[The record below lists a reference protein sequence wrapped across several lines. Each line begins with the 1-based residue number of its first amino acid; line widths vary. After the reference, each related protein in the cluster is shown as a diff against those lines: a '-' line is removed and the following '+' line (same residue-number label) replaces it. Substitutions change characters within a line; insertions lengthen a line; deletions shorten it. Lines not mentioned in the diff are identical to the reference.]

1 MKQIERVFIIAL
13 ILTPLIVLVQHHV
26 SAQAPTNGGQGFPAN
41 GVLTPIVGDV
51 GIGSDNGVLTGY
63 SADGTKFPLKP
74 SGGGTGIIVG
84 SQITYTKTETCQPTK
99 GSIPLGYTNTCAGT
113 MTITA
118 IH

>member
-1 MKQIERVFIIAL
+1 MRQIERVFIIAL

-63 SADGTKFPLKP
+63 SADGTKFSLKP

-84 SQITYTKTETCQPTK
+84 TQITYTQVCQK
-99 GSIPLGYTNTCAGT
+99 GTGSVPAGYKNTCT